1 MSYIPLIFNLN
12 LNTNQ
17 WMDTE
22 SCFSVRNCTIGLF
35 LNIMSSSCCCC
46 QSETVWRRK
55 RKGKHGRRKKETGAP
70 DLLLHI
76 VIGSFSVWEGSIIY
90 SHSAKETSSSFV
102 GDDLVDWFPF
112 LYSLYSSLLLF
123 LVFIRSPLL
132 SLSVPSSWHNRWAVK
147 RVCGSSSSS
156 SRGATSLLDSLLSW
170 TPPTNG
176 SLQTAS
182 SSPLVLSLHISILCS
197 MCVCVYRDGWMAT
210 FFDLFPSYWVR
221 KSHPD
226 DVFFYPQLTGGI
238 QIGNPSMAFA
248 LLLTHFIISL

>member
-1 MSYIPLIFNLN
+1 MNGY
-12 LNTNQ
+12 
-17 WMDTE
+17 W
-22 SCFSVRNCTIGLF
+22 VLF
-35 LNIMSSSCCCC
+35 LCTKLYYWPILKYNVVVVLLLPKWNSL
-46 QSETVWRRK
+46 
-55 RKGKHGRRKKETGAP
+55 KKEEKRQTWTTKERNWCPGLATT
-70 DLLLHI
+70 HSHR
-76 VIGSFSVWEGSIIY
+76 SFSVWEGSIIY

-147 RVCGSSSSS
+147 RVCGSSSSSSS

>member
-1 MSYIPLIFNLN
+1 MH
-12 LNTNQ
+12 
-17 WMDTE
+17 WA
-22 SCFSVRNCTIGLF
+22 
-35 LNIMSSSCCCC
+35 SSCVVAIRVKSR
-46 QSETVWRRK
+46 QTVRRRK
-55 RKGKHGRRKKETGAP
+55 RKGKQGRKKETGAP
-70 DLLLHI
+70 DLLVHI
-76 VIGSFSVWEGSIIY
+76 VIGSFSVWEGSITY
-90 SHSAKETSSSFV
+90 SHSAKESSTSSSSFV

-112 LYSLYSSLLLF
+112 LYSLYSTLLLF

-156 SRGATSLLDSLLSW
+156 SRGPTSLPDSLLRCW

-182 SSPLVLSLHISILCS
+182 SSPLVLSLSS
-197 MCVCVYRDGWMAT
+197 YVYYVVCVCVYRDGWMAT
-210 FFDLFPSYWVR
+210 FFGLFPFYWVR

-226 DVFFYPQLTGGI
+226 GFPFLFYVPPQLTGGI

-248 LLLTHFIISL
+248 SLLSHSLTFHSVISL